1 MVIVVYYGCTTSE
14 QQKISEKWVRV
25 WKCIQGSCLIS
36 SCPFHRS
43 HSQIGHPFW
52 LSFLPPS
59 HALASA
65 TKLSASLHGLS
76 ADHRPFPLSLDFSC
90 QHVYFCSFVEHLVR
104 LIAPTNTSQ
113 VQVQCGQKDLGVS
126 PATVCSAA
134 WSLRYFYFGSRMSL
148 MGSGFTCCFIQIL
161 NNCWW
166 WKDFFVVTVIVRK
179 FVTKK
184 VIYSFLPNSVTFIL
198 RLSFF
203 NNFLSFLSGIE
214 VSKPDTNI
222 DAQHLE
228 SRELIWNVLTISLTL
243 LHTSKQLILKKEK
256 KKEKDN

>member
-65 TKLSASLHGLS
+65 MKLSASLHGLS
-76 ADHRPFPLSLDFSC
+76 ADHHPFPLSLDFSC

-222 DAQHLE
+222 DAQHLG
-228 SRELIWNVLTISLTL
+228 
-243 LHTSKQLILKKEK
+243 KQRAHMKCSDYIIDFASHIKATHLKEREK
-256 KKEKDN
+256 KGKR